1 MVSVNPWMRA
11 FPPEPEQN
19 TIFRANPGPRNMPAA
34 NSTPVKYFYLLF
46 SIELIKEIVRRTNSY
61 ARNFIRKG
69 AATAKRYARMKS
81 WRPLTEN
88 ELKSFL
94 AIVFNMG
101 LIRKSSI
108 EEYWNSSLPSQAS
121 HWFKKVMSRNRFQNI
136 LKFLYVSD
144 YSRNVPRQ
152 HPAYDPA
159 SRFRPLLSFMNKQ
172 FCRFIVPKKEV
183 CVDETLMATKGHNVM
198 RQYIPSKAAKFGIKF
213 WMLCESATGYILQ
226 MSVYRGRHFDPVPA
240 GQLQGTT
247 VVMNLMSASNILNKG
262 YHVFCDSFFCS
273 QNLAS
278 RLIQTTTYITG
289 TLRKNRPMPNTIRNA
304 NPTPDNPVYMRKG
317 KMLCAA
323 FRDMD
328 GKKPVRMLST
338 AFSAQHLPSGRP
350 RIVNGYNKNMGAVD
364 TTDAIMKAY
373 GGHRKNRKPWKKVVL
388 HLFHRIVHNAYIL
401 YQKTRRTHQ

>member
-1 MVSVNPWMRA
+1 
-11 FPPEPEQN
+11 
-19 TIFRANPGPRNMPAA
+19 
-34 NSTPVKYFYLLF
+34 
-46 SIELIKEIVRRTNSY
+46 
-61 ARNFIRKG
+61 
-69 AATAKRYARMKS
+69 MKS

-240 GQLQGTT
+240 GQLQGT
-247 VVMNLMSASNILNKG
+247 
-262 YHVFCDSFFCS
+262 
-273 QNLAS
+273 
-278 RLIQTTTYITG
+278 
-289 TLRKNRPMPNTIRNA
+289 LRKNRPMPNTIRNA

-401 YQKTRRTHQ
+401 YQKNTSDTPVKSRLRFIQEIVESLSGIRSEQPRRRRRHKRARSVSTLPDRKEKDCCVCSNRSHGGRKRSRTVCNFCKKGLHKDCVSLHEDCREL

>member
-34 NSTPVKYFYLLF
+34 NSTPVKYFCLLF

-61 ARNFIRKG
+61 ARNLIRKG

-121 HWFKKVMSRNRFQNI
+121 QWFKKVMSRNRFQNI
-136 LKFLYVSD
+136 LKLYMCQTIQET
-144 YSRNVPRQ
+144 SRDRGLCGRNFNGNQ
-152 HPAYDPA
+152 
-159 SRFRPLLSFMNKQ
+159 
-172 FCRFIVPKKEV
+172 
-183 CVDETLMATKGHNVM
+183 M

-240 GQLQGTT
+240 GQLQGTN
-247 VVMNLMSASNILNKG
+247 VVVNLMSASNIPNKG

-304 NPTPDNPVYMRKG
+304 NPTPDNHVYMRKD
-317 KMLCAA
+317 KMLCDA

-328 GKKPVRMLST
+328 GKKTVRMLST
-338 AFSAQHLPSGRP
+338 AFSVQHIPSGRP

-364 TTDAIMKAY
+364 TTDAIIKAY
-373 GGHRKNRKPWKKVVL
+373 GGHRKNR
-388 HLFHRIVHNAYIL
+388 
-401 YQKTRRTHQ
+401 

>member
-1 MVSVNPWMRA
+1 
-11 FPPEPEQN
+11 
-19 TIFRANPGPRNMPAA
+19 MPAA
-34 NSTPVKYFYLLF
+34 NSTPLKYFYLLF

-61 ARNFIRKG
+61 ARNVIRKG

-81 WRPLTEN
+81 WRRLTEN
-88 ELKSFL
+88 ELKYFL
-94 AIVFNMG
+94 AIG

-121 HWFKKVMSRNRFQNI
+121 HWFKKVMSRNRFQDI

-183 CVDETLMATKGHNVM
+183 YVDETLMATKGHNVM
-198 RQYIPSKAAKFGIKF
+198 KQDIPSTSTKFGIKGGSYRTYSF
-213 WMLCESATGYILQ
+213 CMLCESATGYILQ
-226 MSVYRGRHFDPVPA
+226 MSVYRWRHFNPVTA

-247 VVMNLMSASNILNKG
+247 VVMNLMSASNILNRG
-262 YHVFCDSFFCS
+262 YHVFCDSFVCS

-289 TLRKNRPMPNTIRNA
+289 S
-304 NPTPDNPVYMRKG
+304 Y
-317 KMLCAA
+317 
-323 FRDMD
+323 F
-328 GKKPVRMLST
+328 
-338 AFSAQHLPSGRP
+338 
-350 RIVNGYNKNMGAVD
+350 
-364 TTDAIMKAY
+364 
-373 GGHRKNRKPWKKVVL
+373 
-388 HLFHRIVHNAYIL
+388 
-401 YQKTRRTHQ
+401 

>member
-69 AATAKRYARMKS
+69 AAKRYARMKS
-81 WRPLTEN
+81 WRPLTKN

-108 EEYWNSSLPSQAS
+108 EEYWNSSLP
-121 HWFKKVMSRNRFQNI
+121 R
-136 LKFLYVSD
+136 
-144 YSRNVPRQ
+144 
-152 HPAYDPA
+152 
-159 SRFRPLLSFMNKQ
+159 
-172 FCRFIVPKKEV
+172 
-183 CVDETLMATKGHNVM
+183 
-198 RQYIPSKAAKFGIKF
+198 
-213 WMLCESATGYILQ
+213 
-226 MSVYRGRHFDPVPA
+226 
-240 GQLQGTT
+240 
-247 VVMNLMSASNILNKG
+247 
-262 YHVFCDSFFCS
+262 
-273 QNLAS
+273 
-278 RLIQTTTYITG
+278 

-328 GKKPVRMLST
+328 GKNQY
-338 AFSAQHLPSGRP
+338 AEC
-350 RIVNGYNKNMGAVD
+350 
-364 TTDAIMKAY
+364 
-373 GGHRKNRKPWKKVVL
+373 
-388 HLFHRIVHNAYIL
+388 
-401 YQKTRRTHQ
+401 

>member
-1 MVSVNPWMRA
+1 
-11 FPPEPEQN
+11 
-19 TIFRANPGPRNMPAA
+19 
-34 NSTPVKYFYLLF
+34 
-46 SIELIKEIVRRTNSY
+46 
-61 ARNFIRKG
+61 
-69 AATAKRYARMKS
+69 MKS

-240 GQLQGTT
+240 GQLQGT
-247 VVMNLMSASNILNKG
+247 
-262 YHVFCDSFFCS
+262 
-273 QNLAS
+273 
-278 RLIQTTTYITG
+278 
-289 TLRKNRPMPNTIRNA
+289 LRKNRPMPNTIRNA

-328 GKKPVRMLST
+328 GKN
-338 AFSAQHLPSGRP
+338 Q
-350 RIVNGYNKNMGAVD
+350 YEC
-364 TTDAIMKAY
+364 
-373 GGHRKNRKPWKKVVL
+373 
-388 HLFHRIVHNAYIL
+388 
-401 YQKTRRTHQ
+401 